1 MNITNMDIRLIALDM
16 DGTLLDSQKHLPEEN
31 RQVLRACIDKG
42 IYIVPATGRIPDGI
56 KDIVEALPGVR
67 YSINTNGASIW
78 DWEKQEEIDCCKMN
92 WEKALEIIEV
102 TKGFHVMYD
111 PYIDGRGISE
121 PRFMDH
127 LSEYGVEGPVQ
138 LMVRNTRDIVDNIWD
153 YVSKEKKDVEKVNFF
168 FKDLSERA
176 AVRQRLASVS
186 DIIVSSSLYNN
197 LEINAKGAT
206 KGAALKRMA
215 ERLGLRAEQTM
226 AFGDGENDF
235 TMIQAAGLGVAMQN
249 GEEAL
254 KQMSDYVTCSNDENG
269 VARAI
274 KKLILH
280 QE

>member
-31 RQVLRACIDKG
+31 RQVLSACIDKG

-56 KDIVEALPGVR
+56 KEIVEALPGVR

-78 DWEKQEEIDCCKMN
+78 DWEKQKEIDCCKMN

-138 LMVRNTRDIVDNIWD
+138 LIVRNTRDIVDNIWD